1 MGKKDE
7 ELFNQPALLC
17 LYPPDSPSAVARY
30 SVLHIHIACNQIH
43 VLPANPHLSSKPLDA
58 PIHTRKVTRD
68 EGRRCARVWIA
79 TDQEVRVPNDVS
91 NLAGNGSC
99 DGVNDHILAIFELV
113 WTVGMLPDEIEA
125 LVPCGIDDVG
135 DYAVIGPQ
143 VVEKLEQEE
152 AGHLLWAVLWER
164 LGVSEAY
171 GSRFS
176 NRTLTAG
183 FTGLKL
189 PVVAFVGSW
198 RRAFWIE
205 LGLLEVLWREEVDTM
220 GQGHFVLALA
230 VFERC
235 HFGGGCSV
243 VHNLG
248 ELKSGC
254 RLATEEDDGEWI
266 AR

>member
-1 MGKKDE
+1 M
-7 ELFNQPALLC
+7 
-17 LYPPDSPSAVARY
+17 
-30 SVLHIHIACNQIH
+30 
-43 VLPANPHLSSKPLDA
+43 
-58 PIHTRKVTRD
+58 
-68 EGRRCARVWIA
+68 
-79 TDQEVRVPNDVS
+79 RVPDDVS
-91 NLAGNGSC
+91 SLAGNGAC
-99 DGVNDHILAIFELV
+99 DGVYHHILAVLKLLWIV
-113 WTVGMLPDEIEA
+113 RMLPDEIEA

-198 RRAFWIE
+198 RRAFWIK
-205 LGLLEVLWREEVDTM
+205 LGLLEVLWRAEIDTM
-220 GQGHFVLALA
+220 GQGHLVLALA

-235 HFGGGCSV
+235 HFGG
-243 VHNLG
+243 
-248 ELKSGC
+248 
-254 RLATEEDDGEWI
+254 D
-266 AR
+266 